1 MAYSIGLVG
10 NYQEVEQVISLLNQ
24 HSHFRITTYVPGS
37 TVSPQLRA
45 LCSGLSVAIVD
56 SLPDQGEPGCPD
68 ILIIIGDAPD
78 RLRLPRGLL
87 TIYCRDVSLLCK
99 LVTGLRSALSQAE
112 EQRDKYLSA
121 LNAATE
127 GIQIIN
133 QDGIIE
139 YINPAFS
146 RITGI
151 HPSERI
157 GESIFEVS
165 RDGSGSRVL
174 LSGKPAVGVRN
185 KAVGSCAEVISNG
198 APIVIRGQQRGAVVV
213 FQEVTDILRLSKELV
228 NSKAVIESLSDELG
242 HIKSSRYTF
251 VDLIGFNKA
260 LLDAVNLA
268 KRAAKNDATVLITG
282 ESGTGKEIIA
292 NAIHFAGPRWN
303 KPFITVNCASIPD
316 SLIESELFGH
326 EKGAYTGADRTKIGK
341 FELANNGTIFLD
353 EIGDLNFNVQAK
365 LLRVLQ
371 EKEFERIGGGQSHKI
386 NVKILAAT
394 NKDLSGMV
402 QRGLF
407 RADLFYRLQVIN
419 IHLPPLR
426 ERKDDI
432 PHLTEYILAKVC
444 RKHCRPLLFVDEDVQ
459 KALTLYNWPGNVR
472 ELENVLTRAVT
483 VCDGTKLSYAHIK
496 PLLNSSPITADGTQ
510 ILPLAQM
517 EQEVIRRALAHYGNS
532 TAGKKAA
539 AQVLQISLGTLY
551 NKLRQYKIE
560 I

>member
-1 MAYSIGLVG
+1 MAYTIGLIG
-10 NYQEVEQVISLLNQ
+10 RIPDAEQVISLLT
-24 HSHFRITTYVPGS
+24 HHPDLKITTYVPGAA
-37 TVSPQLRA
+37 VSPQMRA
-45 LCSGLSVAIVD
+45 LCAGLSVAIAD
-56 SLPDQGEPGCPD
+56 SLPGPGEPGYPD
-68 ILIIIGDAPD
+68 IAIILGSPP
-78 RLRLPRGLL
+78 RELRLPHSLM
-87 TIYCRDVSLLCK
+87 TVYCQDASILCR
-99 LVTGLRSALSQAE
+99 LASGWHNALAQAE

-133 QDGIIE
+133 QEGIIE

-146 RITGI
+146 KITGI

-165 RDGSGSRVL
+165 RDGSGSLVL
-174 LSGKPAVGVRN
+174 TSGKPAVGVRN
-185 KAVGSCAEVISNG
+185 QAVGSCAEVISNG
-198 APIVIRGQQRGAVVV
+198 APIVIKGQQRGAVVV

-242 HIKSSRYTF
+242 HVKSSRYTF

-260 LLDAVNLA
+260 LLDAVNLS

-371 EKEFERIGGGQSHKI
+371 EKEFERIGGSQSHKM

-394 NKDLSGMV
+394 NKNLADMV

-432 PHLTEYILAKVC
+432 AHLTGHIVEKVC
-444 RKHCRPLLFVDEDVQ
+444 RKHGRPLLLVDGDVI
-459 KALTLYNWPGNVR
+459 KALTAYNWPGNVR

-483 VCDGTKLSYAHIK
+483 VCDGSKLNFMHIK
-496 PLLNSSPITADGTQ
+496 PLLNILPITADGKA
-510 ILPLAQM
+510 ILPIN
-517 EQEVIRRALAHYGNS
+517 EVEAAMIRRALEHYGAT

-539 AQVLQISLGTLY
+539 AQALQISLGTLY
-551 NKLRQYKIE
+551 NKIKQYGIDA
-560 I
+560 

>member
-1 MAYSIGLVG
+1 MVYTVGLMG
-10 NYQEVEQVISLLNQ
+10 ETSGMEQVIPLLANQ
-24 HSHFRITTYVPGS
+24 PHLKLAVYVPGS
-37 TVSPQLRA
+37 LVPPPMRA
-45 LCSGLSVAIVD
+45 LCE
-56 SLPDQGEPGCPD
+56 SLPVTLADSFPPPGTPGYPD
-68 ILIIIGDAPD
+68 IVILAGAPPEG
-78 RLRLPRGLL
+78 LQMPVGLL
-87 TIYCRDVSLLCK
+87 RVCCQDTGILCRLLSDWQH
-99 LVTGLRSALSQAE
+99 GLIQAE

-133 QDGIIE
+133 QDGTIE
-139 YINPAFS
+139 YINPAFT
-146 RITGI
+146 RITSI

-157 GESIFEVS
+157 GESIFAVS
-165 RDGSGSRVL
+165 PDGSGSRVL
-174 LSGKPAVGVRN
+174 KTGREAVGIRN
-185 KAVGSCAEVISNG
+185 QAVGSCAEVISNG
-198 APIVIRGQQRGAVVV
+198 APIVIKGQQRGAVVV

-251 VDLIGFNKA
+251 SDLIGFNKG
-260 LLDAVNLA
+260 LLDAVNLS
-268 KRAAKNDATVLITG
+268 KRAAKNDSTVLITG

-292 NAIHFAGPRWN
+292 HAIHFAGPRWN

-316 SLIESELFGH
+316 SLIESELFGY
-326 EKGAYTGADRTKIGK
+326 EKGAYTGADKTKIGK
-341 FELANNGTIFLD
+341 FELADNGTIFLD

-371 EKEFERIGGGQSHKI
+371 EKEFERIGGHQSHKV

-394 NKDLSGMV
+394 NKNLAEMV

-432 PHLTEYILAKVC
+432 GHLTAHIVEKVC
-444 RKHCRPLLFVDEDVQ
+444 RKHGRSLLLVDQEVL
-459 KALTLYNWPGNVR
+459 KLLVGYNWPGNVR

-483 VCDGTKLSYAHIK
+483 VCDGNTLNSGHIK
-496 PLLNSSPITADGTQ
+496 SLLQARPVFVAGEEV
-510 ILPLAQM
+510 LPLADM
-517 EQEVIRRALAHYGNS
+517 ERTMIQRALQHYGAT
-532 TAGKKAA
+532 TAGKKTA
-539 AQVLQISLGTLY
+539 AQALQISLGTLY
-551 NKLRQYKIE
+551 NKIRLYQLEK
-560 I
+560 